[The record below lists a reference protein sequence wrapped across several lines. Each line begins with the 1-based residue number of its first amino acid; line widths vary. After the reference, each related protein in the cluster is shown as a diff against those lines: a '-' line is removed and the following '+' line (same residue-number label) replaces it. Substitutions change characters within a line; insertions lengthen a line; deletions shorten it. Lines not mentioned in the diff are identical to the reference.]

1 MSKGLLKTAGKAAAW
16 SALGSWIGLIAGITS
31 LVVLARILA
40 PEDFGIYGFVLI
52 TLALPETIACNSLNE
67 SLIQRKDLTKGHSN
81 SVFVLSLGLACL
93 FFLLIALIAP
103 FIASGFGVPELT
115 PYLRVMSI
123 GLFIGAF
130 SAVPAGHLLR
140 EMKFRQIATADLSL
154 IHI

>member
-81 SVFVLSLGLACL
+81 SVFVLLGACL
-93 FFLLIALIAP
+93 LVFPADRVDRP
-103 FIASGFGVPELT
+103 FYRIRLWRP
-115 PYLRVMSI
+115 
-123 GLFIGAF
+123 
-130 SAVPAGHLLR
+130 
-140 EMKFRQIATADLSL
+140 
-154 IHI
+154 